1 VNAALTPELAKGQ
14 VFAMSQKQSDEN
26 DLCVYHARRGGVQ
39 LLWQTVQ
46 AQEKII
52 GYQDI
57 YTQAFQF
64 QLNLCA
70 IDVLFIKAF

>member
-1 VNAALTPELAKGQ
+1 MRTISAYITHEEAASSYSGRW
-14 VFAMSQKQSDEN
+14 F
-26 DLCVYHARRGGVQ
+26 
-39 LLWQTVQ
+39 Q

-64 QLNLCA
+64 QLNLYA

>member
-1 VNAALTPELAKGQ
+1 MRTISAYITHEEGRPVTLADG
-14 VFAMSQKQSDEN
+14 
-26 DLCVYHARRGGVQ
+26 
-39 LLWQTVQ
+39 Q

-64 QLNLCA
+64 QLNLYA
-70 IDVLFIKAF
+70 IDVLFIRAF